1 MVGAKNNDDLGLFTY
16 APREKLKGALKD
28 FFVEYKEKLESS
40 IGINLPTVIH
50 LSYGLANMVSD
61 PYYLT
66 SAKKDEHQ
74 LYCAVRGIVY
84 TAIRTLSEDKDH
96 IVPAMSAERIAE
108 LRSENMRCNYKAIT
122 KIYGRI
128 NKNTIMKD
136 LTISYL
142 KDLADNV

>member
-1 MVGAKNNDDLGLFTY
+1 MSGANDVNLGLFTN

-28 FFVEYKEKLESS
+28 FFVEYKEKLGSDV
-40 IGINLPTVIH
+40 GKDNLPTVIS
-50 LSYGLANMVSD
+50 LSYGLANMVSN

-84 TAIRTLSEDKDH
+84 TAIRKLSEDQEH

-108 LRSENMRCNYKAIT
+108 LRSENMLCNKKAIS
-122 KIYGRI
+122 KIYDRI

-136 LTISYL
+136 LTIY
-142 KDLADNV
+142 